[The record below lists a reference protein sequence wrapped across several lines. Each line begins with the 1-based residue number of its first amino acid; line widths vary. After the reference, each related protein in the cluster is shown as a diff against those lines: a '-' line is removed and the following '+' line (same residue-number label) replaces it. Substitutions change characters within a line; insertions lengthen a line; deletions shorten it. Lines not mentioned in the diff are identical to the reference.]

1 MGSPTIVSLFS
12 GIGGLDIGVEAA
24 TGGRV
29 VLNCEADA
37 YCRSVLAKHWPEAL
51 QVDDVRAMYHRC
63 ATTVAP
69 AIPLQGCN
77 PDLVIGGFPCQDLSV
92 AGKMK
97 GLDGERSGLW
107 FEMLRV
113 IDATKPA
120 GVFIENVVGIRKRGL
135 STVVRGLTELGYNVV
150 WSPLAA
156 AHVGAPHRR
165 SRMWIYARHEE
176 ARGENMS
183 LRGAAASIW
192 ERNSGDFEP
201 WERGVPRVLP
211 KGRYPGRVQ
220 RLKAIGNAVV
230 PECARQAFLL
240 LNEEMDD
247 LEHAIPRG
255 TLPRSQHE
263 RWPHYEGYDLLHT
276 FPTKDGHP
284 PLGGAVVEGHF
295 VSITRIDRASRLKKL
310 ITYPTPAASQSGYNQ
325 GGAAGRVG
333 PKRHSLN
340 SMAASG
346 HWPTPTPT
354 NQPGLFTRVNNSA
367 KQRMVERIWATPTV
381 QDSANNGGPS
391 QFRRNSLPLNAE
403 VAGPLNPTWVELLM
417 GFEPDHT
424 EVIQ

>member
-1 MGSPTIVSLFS
+1 MYSPTIVSLFS

-24 TGGRV
+24 TGGE
-29 VLNCEADA
+29 VLLHCEADA
-37 YCRSVLAKHWPEAL
+37 YCRRVLAKHWPDSHQL
-51 QVDDVRAMYHRC
+51 DDIRGMY
-63 ATTVAP
+63 
-69 AIPLQGCN
+69 QGCL
-77 PDLVIGGFPCQDLSV
+77 PPSAGATDLIIGGFPCQDLSV

-113 IDATKPA
+113 IKGSMP
-120 GVFIENVVGIRKRGL
+120 GSVFIENVVGIRKRGL
-135 STVVRGLTELGYNVV
+135 ATVVRGLTELGYSVV
-150 WSPLAA
+150 WSPLSAG
-156 AHVGAPHRR
+156 HVGAPHRR
-165 SRMWIYARHEE
+165 SRMWIYARHREL
-176 ARGENMS
+176 GSNLS
-183 LRGAAASIW
+183 LRGPAASEWHRSSAPI
-192 ERNSGDFEP
+192 EP

-247 LEHAIPRG
+247 LECAFPNVP
-255 TLPRSQHE
+255 TP
-263 RWPHYEGYDLLHT
+263 PKDYA

-284 PLGGAVVEGHF
+284 PLGGAVIEGQF
-295 VSITRIDRASRLKKL
+295 VPITRIDRASRLKKL
-310 ITYPTPAASQSGYNQ
+310 ITYPTPSAGQSGYNQ

-333 PKRHSLN
+333 PKRHSLV
-340 SMAASG
+340 SMASAG
-346 HWPTPTPT
+346 EWPTPTRT
-354 NQPGLFTRVNNSA
+354 NEPGLFTRVNLDA

-403 VAGPLNPTWVELLM
+403 AGGPLNPTWVELLM

-424 EVIQ
+424 EVE